1 MDEFLR
7 RVIDGEYV
15 LEENRKID
23 EIKKNY
29 KKIKNM
35 SKAEKARFDGRNAGD
50 VNSNTKDSM
59 IVGGVVGAVSAGA
72 TGVAAGLTPFI
83 VPGIV
88 LGVASGAVAYTA
100 IGKVANAGIKR
111 SIVKYSKGE
120 PITKSTVT
128 KLLNA
133 CKTTKDLNKFKRW
146 LTLVD
151 NNIKLIYKKE
161 PEKTKMAENFRKWLD
176 DEIYAKRLPKKIEEI
191 KNSEK
196 KLKES
201 YEPYE
206 LNDYDLMTNDEFCD
220 LMELEARQY
229 KNATSVN
236 DIMESINIYDIL

>member
-15 LEENRKID
+15 LEENRKIN
-23 EIKKNY
+23 EFKKNY
-29 KKIKNM
+29 KKVKNM
-35 SKAEKARFDGRNAGD
+35 SDSERARFKGRNAGD
-50 VNSNTKDSM
+50 VSSNTKDSM
-59 IVGGVVGAVSAGA
+59 ITGGIIGAVSAGA
-72 TGVAAGLTPFI
+72 TGVTAGLTSLI

-88 LGVASGAVAYTA
+88 LGVATGAVAYTA
-100 IGKVANAGIKR
+100 IGKAANIKAKK

-133 CKTTKDLNKFKRW
+133 CKTTKDLNKFKKW

-161 PEKTKMAENFRKWLD
+161 PEKTKMAKNFRDWLD
-176 DEIYAKRLPKKIEEI
+176 NEIYDDKLLKKELEI
-191 KNSEK
+191 KKREK

-206 LNDYDLMTNDEFCD
+206 LNDYDLMTNDEFCN
-220 LMELEARQY
+220 LMDLEAAQY